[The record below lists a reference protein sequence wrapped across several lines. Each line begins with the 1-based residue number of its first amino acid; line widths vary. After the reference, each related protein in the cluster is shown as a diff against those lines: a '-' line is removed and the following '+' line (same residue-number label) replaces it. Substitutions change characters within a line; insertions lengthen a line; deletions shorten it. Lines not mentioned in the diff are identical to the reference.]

1 MKIKFTGNMTVKDVE
16 NKLQE
21 VVDST
26 ISKLKEGDTEVAIEG
41 WELDEVEVQVKFK
54 IEGVEEPQV
63 LTIEHHEDQ
72 PEMFTWLVD
81 MDKDQSLNNEE
92 ESLVDVW
99 SASMAKGEAYD
110 FEEII
115 TEYGDDGLEEI
126 DVEIYSDMS
135 KKVYNIKGT
144 KDQLVRI
151 YQYDKLVQEY
161 RLKDIEEN

>member
-1 MKIKFTGNMTVKDVE
+1 
-16 NKLQE
+16 
-21 VVDST
+21 
-26 ISKLKEGDTEVAIEG
+26 
-41 WELDEVEVQVKFK
+41 
-54 IEGVEEPQV
+54 
-63 LTIEHHEDQ
+63 
-72 PEMFTWLVD
+72 
-81 MDKDQSLNNEE
+81 
-92 ESLVDVW
+92 
-99 SASMAKGEAYD
+99 MAKGEAYD

-151 YQYDKLVQEY
+151 YQYNKLVQEY

>member
-1 MKIKFTGNMTVKDVE
+1 MKIKFTGNMTIKEVE
-16 NKLQE
+16 DKLQE

-26 ISKLKEGDTEVAIEG
+26 SHKLADEGTDVAIEG

-54 IEGVEEPQV
+54 IEGVDNPQV
-63 LTIEHHEDQ
+63 LTIEHHEGQ

-81 MDKDQSLNNEE
+81 MDKDLSLNNEE

-126 DVEIYSDMS
+126 DVDIYSDMS

-161 RLKDIEEN
+161 RLKDIEDK